1 MPTWQGAKDDSPWNR
16 DYTPSMEL
24 SDEPELQSL
33 MTRTGWGERITC
45 LEVENLSPAVLSRL
59 RDIGSRQELLNEI
72 VRRPA
77 QTHIR

>member
-1 MPTWQGAKDDSPWNR
+1 
-16 DYTPSMEL
+16 MEL
-24 SDEPELQSL
+24 SDEPGLQSL

-72 VRRPA
+72 VRHPA